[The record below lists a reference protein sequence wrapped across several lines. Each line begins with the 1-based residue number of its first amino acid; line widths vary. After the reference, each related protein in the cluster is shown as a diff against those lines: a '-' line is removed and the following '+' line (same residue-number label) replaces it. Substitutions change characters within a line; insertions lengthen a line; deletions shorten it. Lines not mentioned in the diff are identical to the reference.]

1 MCVKENPD
9 KKKKTKSEHQYS
21 LKKSIRIR
29 RICSRF
35 ILFYLFSICLSLT
48 RFQDYHSHS
57 RKLIE
62 QFVNRG
68 YKKDVFLQQI
78 RKVDQLDRKQ
88 LLHQQKRHDK
98 PCITAIYLKFTI
110 SLFFAF

>member
-9 KKKKTKSEHQYS
+9 KKKKKTKSEHPYS

-29 RICSRF
+29 RICS
-35 ILFYLFSICLSLT
+35 

-88 LLHQQKRHDK
+88 LLHQEKRHGK
-98 PCITAIYLKFTI
+98 PYITAIYLKFTI